1 MTASDQRSLA
11 WRLFA
16 ATVIGIV
23 TGLVVLLLEHTVD
36 DVIHEL
42 FEAPVW
48 VPAAALLAGAIATAV
63 IIRYFGGRSSAT
75 TEVYVEEFHRTE
87 PEVEP
92 KHAPARL
99 LAAFTT
105 LGSGAPL
112 GMEGPAVYTGT
123 VAATVLHRRRP
134 TIAPATYHALLVAGA
149 AAGIA
154 AVFKAPAAGAIF
166 AMEVPFRGRL
176 AGERV
181 LPAIFGS
188 AAGYLTMAS
197 VDGVKP
203 EIEVPLIELTYGRVL
218 LSAVLGLVVGVAAI
232 GVIKLVNLAEES
244 HHRWSPGLRAVLA
257 GSALAGIYALG
268 RGLTGT
274 PIAIASGT
282 AVIDWAI
289 EPGHAVGLLVAVFL
303 LRAIGPAVSIAGGG
317 VGGLF
322 IPLMAAGAVVG
333 RLFADAASSEE
344 LALFVVVGAAC
355 MLGAGYA
362 VPLTGVVFMAE
373 YTGQSTVIVPGLVAM
388 AVTRLIVG
396 ARSVSPAQ
404 VT

>member
-11 WRLFA
+11 WRLLA

-257 GSALAGIYALG
+257 GVALAGIYALG

-282 AVIDWAI
+282 A
-289 EPGHAVGLLVAVFL
+289 
-303 LRAIGPAVSIAGGG
+303 
-317 VGGLF
+317 
-322 IPLMAAGAVVG
+322 
-333 RLFADAASSEE
+333 
-344 LALFVVVGAAC
+344 
-355 MLGAGYA
+355 
-362 VPLTGVVFMAE
+362 
-373 YTGQSTVIVPGLVAM
+373 VIVPGLVAM

>member
-1 MTASDQRSLA
+1 MTGTDHRSLA
-11 WRLFA
+11 WRLLA
-16 ATVIGIV
+16 ATVIGII

-36 DVIHEL
+36 DVIHKL
-42 FEAPVW
+42 FEAPAW
-48 VPAAALLAGAIATAV
+48 VPAVALLVGAIVTAV
-63 IIRYFGGRSSAT
+63 IVHYIGGRSSAS
-75 TEVYVEEFHRTE
+75 TEVYVEEFHRAE
-87 PEVEP
+87 PDVEP
-92 KHAPARL
+92 KHAPGRL

-123 VAATVLHRRRP
+123 VAAAVLHRRRP
-134 TIAPATYHALLVAGA
+134 SIAPATYHALLVAGA

-176 AGERV
+176 ASERV

-188 AAGYLTMAS
+188 AAGYLTMAA
-197 VDGVKP
+197 VDGVES

-232 GVIKLVNLAEES
+232 GVIKLVDLAEES
-244 HHRWSPGLRAVLA
+244 HHRWSAGLRAVLA
-257 GSALAGIYALG
+257 GVALAGIYALG
-268 RGLTGT
+268 RGLTGK
-274 PIAIASGT
+274 PIAIASGNS
-282 AVIDWAI
+282 VIDWAI
-289 EPGHAVGLLVAVFL
+289 EPGHAVGLLIAVFL

-333 RLFADAASSEE
+333 RLFADATSSEE

-362 VPLTGVVFMAE
+362 VPLTGVVFIAE

-388 AVTRLIVG
+388 AITRLVVG